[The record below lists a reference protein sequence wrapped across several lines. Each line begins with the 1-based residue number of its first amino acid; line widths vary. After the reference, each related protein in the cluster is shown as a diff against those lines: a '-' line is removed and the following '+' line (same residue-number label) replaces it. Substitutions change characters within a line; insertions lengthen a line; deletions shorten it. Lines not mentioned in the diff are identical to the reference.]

1 MISAAQVIH
10 ELKSMIIIL
19 TNLYNFTKKLS
30 LIISLKE
37 ISIISIVVLDSQTI
51 ASGYS
56 SEKNTFEKFYKNL
69 RNYPYGML
77 KTALN

>member
-1 MISAAQVIH
+1 
-10 ELKSMIIIL
+10 MIIIL

-56 SEKNTFEKFYKNL
+56 SEKNSFEKFFST
-69 RNYPYGML
+69 
-77 KTALN
+77 KT